1 MSADAFDHAKPW
13 ERQPCDT
20 ARSYVLFSEWLTMA
34 APRRISDLAKGRGD
48 RFDIR
53 EVESFA
59 REHAWKDRAEL
70 YDRWIASLK
79 LETIATTVQ
88 EKAKRH
94 AQAAFRAF
102 RFSSNELRKL
112 EAQSFAPGD
121 FPVLKPHEALAWL
134 ETSIGLERDAAG
146 LVGEERKGPD
156 LSKLS
161 YDEVK
166 QFREL
171 WLKAT

>member
-1 MSADAFDHAKPW
+1 MSADAFDHTQPW

-20 ARSYVLFSEWLTMA
+20 ARSYALFSEYLHMA
-34 APRRISDLAKGRGD
+34 VPRRISDLAKGRGD

-53 EVESFA
+53 EVEGYA
-59 REHAWKDRAEL
+59 REHAWRDRAEL

-79 LETIATTVQ
+79 LETVATTVQ
-88 EKAKRH
+88 EMARDH
-94 AQAAFRAF
+94 ARLAFRVRRVAA
-102 RFSSNELRKL
+102 NELRKL
-112 EAQSFAPGD
+112 ESQSFGPSD
-121 FPVLKPHEALAWL
+121 FPSLKPGEVLAWI
-134 ETSIGLERDAAG
+134 ESAIGLEREAAG

-161 YDEVK
+161 LDEVK
-166 QFREL
+166 AFREL